1 MVLASIG
8 LVRGFFLLICAAY
21 HTHMRIMSQ
30 QAASE
35 GFSEL
40 ARTLRF
46 AGASSHLGP

>member
-21 HTHMRIMSQ
+21 THMRIMSQ